1 VAELDPVRLAELAD
15 HHDLSDVLHRYAT
28 GLDARDWV
36 LWRSAFVTDAPI
48 LFDMRSV
55 SGREP
60 KPQPVDAV
68 ISWLQLQFAGF
79 DATQHL
85 ITNHRH
91 TIERDGDHARVLA
104 HMRAEH
110 WIDPHELDDGEGDGD
125 RYTMFGYY
133 DDRFVRR
140 AVGWKLVQVQL
151 KLTRTEGNPN
161 VMVAAWRKGKRL
173 AALD

>member
-1 VAELDPVRLAELAD
+1 VADPDPARLAELID
-15 HHDLSDVLHRYAT
+15 CHELSDVLHRYAT

-36 LWRSAFVTDAPI
+36 LWRSAFVTDVPI

-60 KPQPVDAV
+60 KLQPVDAV

-79 DATQHL
+79 DATQHM

-91 TIERDGDHARVLA
+91 TIDPSGDHARVLA

-110 WIDPHELDDGEGDGD
+110 WIDPVELPEGEVD

-133 DDRFVRR
+133 DDRFVRT
-140 AVGWKLVQVQL
+140 ATGWKLVHVQL
-151 KLTRTEGNPN
+151 KLTRTEGNPG
-161 VMVAAWRKGKRL
+161 VMPAAWRKGKRL
-173 AALD
+173 AAAD